1 MNTDLMNTEPR
12 PKVRAEHP
20 SLAEY
25 LQTRLTD
32 QQRERVLIG
41 SFNHWEFGMAAVAE
55 TALTLNDMGSQ
66 VYLALWSSFTP
77 LHDEGWTADRRV
89 SRLLGT
95 YSPDHNLERG
105 LIKAGIPATAFIAPP
120 INKWRPAENI
130 TINRKL
136 NRSAIRAL
144 TYRGTPAGKGI
155 LQVHPDRNTP
165 ITDEYLWPRRW
176 VQRSLRSYAWT
187 HDQAAAVIRE
197 RGITAVMV
205 NNGRFLHDRAVVE
218 AALVAGIPVLA
229 TDLGGFDTDFD
240 LTAEATHDWTSLQKR
255 MLTAFDSWDP
265 SERMDLGGQ
274 WFRNRAAHS
283 DPWNALFVEA
293 QRKGAALENRPEGT
307 MVVFFSSSG
316 DEMVELDF
324 DWNEYFSGQ
333 GEALATLAR
342 VCRELPNT
350 TLVVRSHPHKRVKP
364 ERDVQDWLADVA
376 RAEPDM
382 HLDPFSPV
390 DSYTLMRQA
399 DVVVTYGSTT
409 GIEAAYA
416 GKPVIVMGP
425 SIYDQIDAVTPVHTE
440 AELRAALQDPKPGSP
455 EAIAAFGLLMMR
467 RGFTVEHVDR
477 TPEGGYAVAGI
488 RFMDVKPLAMKA
500 NHFIDQ
506 VQRKYLRKK

>member
-1 MNTDLMNTEPR
+1 MTSIPR

-25 LQTRLTD
+25 LNTRLTD
-32 QQRERVLIG
+32 QQRERVLIA

-55 TALTLNDMGSQ
+55 TALTLQDLGSQ
-66 VYLALWSSFTP
+66 VFLALWSSHTP
-77 LHDEGWTADRRV
+77 LHDEGWTADRRI
-89 SRLLGT
+89 SRILGT
-95 YSPDHNLERG
+95 HSPDHNLERG
-105 LIKAGIPATAFIAPP
+105 LIKAGIPATSFIAPP
-120 INKWRPAENI
+120 IKKWRPAEDI
-130 TINRKL
+130 TVNRRL

-165 ITDEYLWPRRW
+165 ITDDYLWPRRW

-187 HDQAAAVIRE
+187 YDQAAAVIRE
-197 RGITAVMV
+197 HGITAVMV

-218 AALVAGIPVLA
+218 AAVAAGIPVLA

-265 SERMDLGGQ
+265 RERVELGYQ
-274 WFRNRAAHS
+274 WFRNRVDHS
-283 DPWNALFVEA
+283 DPWNALYVEA
-293 QRKGAALENRPEGT
+293 QRKGTALESRPEGT

-316 DEMVELDF
+316 DEIAELDF
-324 DWNEYFSGQ
+324 DWNEYFGGQ

-342 VCRELPNT
+342 VCREFSDT

-376 RAEPDM
+376 KAQPDI

-390 DSYTLMRQA
+390 DSYVLMRQA

-425 SIYDQIDAVTPVHTE
+425 SIYDQIDAATPVHTE
-440 AELRAALQDPKPGSP
+440 AELRAALMDPKPGSP

-467 RGFTVEHVDR
+467 RGFTVEYVDR

-488 RFMDVKPLAMKA
+488 PFMDVTPLAMKV
-500 NHFIDQ
+500 NHLVDR
-506 VQRKYLRKK
+506 VQRRRLRAR